1 MINHVWQ
8 NSINKLWLAY
18 GSSQQCPGYAAGK
31 TFINGTTNHICMR
44 PLALLVAL
52 IFVFSIAGY
61 QSEAQSRIVGPSDSV
76 RVVISD
82 SDLNGNPKGV
92 DDYEDPEFVVFRTSR
107 DEVGEAHPDIVE
119 TGTSTGHFE
128 FRIQLETDERAC
140 RLDLLEDPRFAAEG
154 GSDPSVGV
162 CPGDV
167 LLVQYEDN
175 KGADGRS
182 TLVDH
187 VFEVKSWNP
196 EFTTDRDMYSPG
208 DRITV
213 NIFDPDANRDP
224 DVADSLR
231 DVRVYSE
238 SDPAGR
244 QFSAI
249 ETGRDTGQFRV
260 SFSTSIQTQGN
271 AILVKDHE
279 EVTVQYID
287 DFPADF
293 TALQEEKRFSFV
305 MAIGGSTEEGGVT
318 PSEPTVRN
326 AKSGITG
333 ELLAGQQAILSTEI
347 SSSFQK
353 EELSFVAILEV
364 RDSSG
369 VTVSIGWQS
378 GSLPAQGQTEV
389 GMSWLPKDPGNFQ
402 VRTFLI
408 SDLLSPQVLSE
419 VASTMVTVS

>member
-1 MINHVWQ
+1 
-8 NSINKLWLAY
+8 
-18 GSSQQCPGYAAGK
+18 
-31 TFINGTTNHICMR
+31 MR

-82 SDLNGNPKGV
+82 FDLNGNPKGV

-119 TGTSTGHFE
+119 TGTSTGLFE

-175 KGADGRS
+175 RGADGRS

-196 EFTTDRDMYSPG
+196 EFTTDRDMHSTG
-208 DRITV
+208 DRNTV

-249 ETGRDTGQFRV
+249 ETGRDTGQFRL

-287 DFPADF
+287 DFPA
-293 TALQEEKRFSFV
+293 
-305 MAIGGSTEEGGVT
+305 
-318 PSEPTVRN
+318 
-326 AKSGITG
+326 
-333 ELLAGQQAILSTEI
+333 
-347 SSSFQK
+347 
-353 EELSFVAILEV
+353 
-364 RDSSG
+364 
-369 VTVSIGWQS
+369 
-378 GSLPAQGQTEV
+378 
-389 GMSWLPKDPGNFQ
+389 
-402 VRTFLI
+402 
-408 SDLLSPQVLSE
+408 
-419 VASTMVTVS
+419 